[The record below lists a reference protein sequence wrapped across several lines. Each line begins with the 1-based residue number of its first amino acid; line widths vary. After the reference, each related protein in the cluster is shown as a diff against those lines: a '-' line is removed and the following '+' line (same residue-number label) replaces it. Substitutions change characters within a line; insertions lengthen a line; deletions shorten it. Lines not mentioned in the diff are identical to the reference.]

1 MDESCSLWPGDPG
14 VDDGGPPSPPSSI
27 VAFLV
32 RFIKA
37 HGVGPAMD
45 RVRLGLST
53 PAFVDTIDEFLE
65 RTARNG
71 WDFAEFNHLDLPP
84 FSPELLDADERERV
98 RGLASDLDLEITLH
112 AGDCDL
118 LTLDPGFLRYSK
130 ERIRIEAQLASDLGA
145 VYLNTHLGFPERM
158 VRPGKSLWA
167 DEHFDF
173 GQRISDAVAHVAEV
187 ADSTGTRIL
196 YENTYRLLEP
206 LMEAINECSS
216 PLVGFLLDVGHANF
230 AGGIRELHATMSSR
244 GKLFAMHLHDNN
256 GKWDNHAPL
265 GSGTVDLEG
274 IEFPPYIA
282 VEVRNWEQAL
292 GTREVFK
299 ERYL

>member
-1 MDESCSLWPGDPG
+1 MG
-14 VDDGGPPSPPSSI
+14 
-27 VAFLV
+27 
-32 RFIKA
+32 
-37 HGVGPAMD
+37 

-53 PAFVDTIDEFLE
+53 PTFVNTIDEFLK
-65 RTARNG
+65 RTARDN

-84 FSPELLDADERERV
+84 FSPELLDGAERERV
-98 RGLASDLDLEITLH
+98 KGLAEELGLEITLH

-118 LTLDPGFLRYSK
+118 LTLDPGFLRYSR
-130 ERIRIEAQLASDLGA
+130 ERMHTEAELARDLGA
-145 VYLNTHLGFPERM
+145 VYLTSHVGFPERM
-158 VRPGKSLWA
+158 VRPEKSLWA

-173 GQRISDAVAHVAEV
+173 QTRVEDAVRYLAQV
-187 ADSTGTRIL
+187 ADGLGVRIL
-196 YENTYRLLEP
+196 YENTYRLIHP
-206 LMEAINECSS
+206 LMEAVNESGS

-274 IEFPPYIA
+274 VQLPGYVA
-282 VEVRNWEQAL
+282 VEVRNWDQAL
-292 GTREVFK
+292 GTREEFRK
-299 ERYL
+299 RYL